1 MRTCYFQGSVPPSL
15 KMSIDLRDVPRCS
28 IVSFATLHA
37 KAQEVRR
44 AFERGEFNVALA
56 RRAYEAYA
64 PDIDIDL
71 FLGRARAL
79 FPALN
84 CGLCSTYLGAVL
96 GCGVVR
102 RGKYGAEAHTVL
114 MVGPLIVDITADQ
127 FGGPRVYVG
136 PSQLPWRLDDA

>member
-1 MRTCYFQGSVPPSL
+1 MRSG
-15 KMSIDLRDVPRCS
+15 

-44 AFERGEFNVALA
+44 AFERDEFDIELA
-56 RRAYEAYA
+56 RAVYGAYA
-64 PDIDIDL
+64 PDIEIDL
-71 FLGRARAL
+71 FLSRAREL

-84 CGLCSTYLGAVL
+84 CGLCSTYLAAVL

-102 RGKYGAEAHTVL
+102 RGTYGAAGHTVL
-114 MVGPLIVDITADQ
+114 MVDRRIVDITADQ

-136 PSQLPWRLDDA
+136 APQLPWRFDDEDSL